1 MAPEIGQAGFRMA
14 SFIIIVSVAL
24 LFVVPSGTAEYY
36 ITILSLLIGGAFAGF
51 IALMARLLR

>member
-14 SFIIIVSVAL
+14 SFIIVVSLAL
-24 LFVVPSGTAEYY
+24 LFVVPSGTAEFY
-36 ITILSLLIGGAFAGF
+36 ITILSLLMGTAFAGL